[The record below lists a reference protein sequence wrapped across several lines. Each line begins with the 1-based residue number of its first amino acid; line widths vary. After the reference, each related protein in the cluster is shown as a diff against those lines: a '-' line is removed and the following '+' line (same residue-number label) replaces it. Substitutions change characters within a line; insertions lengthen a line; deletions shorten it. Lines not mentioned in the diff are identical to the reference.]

1 MEYIGAVIAGII
13 LIGGIFALHY
23 AGLGIGAWQQYRAGK
38 AEDQTAEWQAFK
50 KAFEV
55 KK

>member
-1 MEYIGAVIAGII
+1 MEYIGAVIAGIF
-13 LIGGIFALHY
+13 LIVGIFVLHY

-38 AEDQTAEWQAFK
+38 AEDETPEWQAFK
-50 KAFEV
+50 DAFEV